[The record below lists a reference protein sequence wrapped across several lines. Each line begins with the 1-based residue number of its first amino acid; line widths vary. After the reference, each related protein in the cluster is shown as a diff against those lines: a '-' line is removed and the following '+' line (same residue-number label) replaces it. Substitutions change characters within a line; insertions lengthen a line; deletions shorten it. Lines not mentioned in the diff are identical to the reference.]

1 MTLRPPLSPTAR
13 AELRQQ
19 AASRIMVADD
29 FTLLQIAAPLG
40 LLDRPA
46 GHDAGRPYSALPH
59 EGHQLGQLTENP

>member
-1 MTLRPPLSPTAR
+1 MALRPPLSPATR

-40 LLDRPA
+40 LLGRPA
-46 GHDAGRPYSALPH
+46 GHDAGKPH
-59 EGHQLGQLTENP
+59 NAQARAQHQPDYPTETS